1 MTSRLYYTDSFLY
14 EFDAAVCEVVCGER
28 PAVILDQTAFY
39 PTSGGQA
46 FDTGYLEANGQ
57 KLRVTEVAE
66 DEQGTILHYIDPA
79 ASLAPGTRVRGT
91 IDAARR
97 RDHMQQHS
105 GQHVLSAAFVG
116 LFAMPTVSFH
126 MGEESCTIDLQA
138 RSLAPAQLEEAGR
151 LANRVIT
158 DDRPVEIRFASLEE
172 ARALG
177 VRKLP
182 EAQRDKLRLIDI
194 RDFDLTACGGTH
206 VRSTGQ
212 IGPILLRKTE
222 NARQGVRVEFVCGE
236 RAVTAAQRDYATL
249 VEAAAVFSAHI
260 SDVPQQVRRAQG
272 ELKAAQKTQQ
282 KLLEEL
288 AELRRAQGE
297 LKAAQKTQQKL
308 LEELAELSAARLVA
322 ESTLRHSS
330 RSDPFRMVTKVFP
343 DRDVAFVKLLA
354 QKIAAAG
361 PAVALVASTS
371 GPPTLV
377 FCQTPG
383 LPFNMGALLKD
394 TLAAAGGRGGG
405 ARDFAQGSLP
415 DGAQVDG
422 ALRQALGSFAQ

>member
-14 EFDAAVCEVVCGER
+14 EFDAAVCDVVPGAR

-39 PTSGGQA
+39 PTSGGQV

-66 DEQGTILHYIDPA
+66 DEQGTILHYIDAA
-79 ASLAPGTRVRGT
+79 ASVAPGTRVRGT

-105 GQHVLSAAFVG
+105 GQHVLSAAFVR
-116 LFAMPTVSFH
+116 LFEMPTVSFH
-126 MGEESCTIDLQA
+126 MGEESCTIDLEA
-138 RSLAPAQLEEAGR
+138 RSLTPAQLEEAGL

-158 DDRPVEIRFASLEE
+158 DDRPVEIRFTSLEE

-182 EAQRDKLRLIDI
+182 EAQREKLRLIDI

-222 NARQGVRVEFVCGE
+222 NVRQGVRVEFLCGE
-236 RAVTAAQRDYATL
+236 RAVTAAQRDHATL
-249 VEAAAVFSAHI
+249 VEAAAAFSAHI
-260 SDVPQQVRRAQG
+260 SDVPQQVRKAQ
-272 ELKAAQKTQQ
+272 A
-282 KLLEEL
+282 
-288 AELRRAQGE
+288 E

-322 ESTLRHSS
+322 DAPLCHPERSEGPAFRSGST
-330 RSDPFRMVTKVFP
+330 
-343 DRDVAFVKLLA
+343 
-354 QKIAAAG
+354 AG
-361 PAVALVASTS
+361 PSAPLRFAS
-371 GPPTLV
+371 G
-377 FCQTPG
+377 
-383 LPFNMGALLKD
+383 
-394 TLAAAGGRGGG
+394 
-405 ARDFAQGSLP
+405 
-415 DGAQVDG
+415 
-422 ALRQALGSFAQ
+422 

>member
-1 MTSRLYYTDSFLY
+1 MTSRLYYTDSFLN

-39 PTSGGQA
+39 PTSGGQV

-66 DEQGTILHYIDPA
+66 DEQGTILHYVDAA

-105 GQHVLSAAFVG
+105 GQHVLSAAFVR
-116 LFAMPTVSFH
+116 LFEMPTVSFH

-138 RSLAPAQLEEAGR
+138 RSLAPPQLDEAGR

-182 EAQRDKLRLIDI
+182 EAQREKLRLIDI

-212 IGPILLRKTE
+212 IGSILLRKTE
-222 NARQGVRVEFVCGE
+222 SARQGVRVEFVCGE

-249 VEAAAVFSAHI
+249 VEAAAAFSAHI
-260 SDVPQQVRRAQG
+260 SDVPQQVRKAQA
-272 ELKAAQKTQQ
+272 ELKAAQKS
-282 KLLEEL
+282 
-288 AELRRAQGE
+288 
-297 LKAAQKTQQKL
+297 QQKL

-330 RSDPFRMVTKVFP
+330 RSDAPSFRMVTKVFP

-361 PAVALVASTS
+361 PAVALVASTT

-422 ALRQALGSFAQ
+422 ALRQALSSFAQ

>member
-1 MTSRLYYTDSFLY
+1 MTLRLYYTDSFLY
-14 EFDAAVCEVVCGER
+14 EFDAGVREVVSGAR

-39 PTSGGQA
+39 PTSGGQV
-46 FDTGYLEANGQ
+46 FDTGWIDANGD
-57 KLRVTEVAE
+57 KLRVIEVAE
-66 DEQGTILHYIDPA
+66 DEQGSILHYLDA
-79 ASLAPGTRVRGT
+79 APNLAPGTRVHGT

-105 GQHVLSAAFVG
+105 GQHVLSAAFVR

-126 MGEESCTIDLQA
+126 MGEECCTIDLQA

-151 LANRVIT
+151 LANRVVT
-158 DDRPVEIRFASLEE
+158 DDRPVEVRFASLEE

-182 EAQRDKLRLIDI
+182 EAQRDQLRLIDI

-206 VRSTGQ
+206 VCSTGQ

-222 NARQGVRVEFVCGE
+222 NVRQGVRVEFVCGE
-236 RAVTAAQRDYATL
+236 RAIATAQRDYATL
-249 VEAAAVFSAHI
+249 VESAAAFSAHI
-260 SDVPQQVRRAQG
+260 SDVPQQVRRAQ
-272 ELKAAQKTQQ
+272 A
-282 KLLEEL
+282 
-288 AELRRAQGE
+288 E

-308 LEELAELSAARLVA
+308 LEELAELSAAHLVA
-322 ESTLRHSS
+322 AALCHPE
-330 RSDPFRMVTKVFP
+330 RSEGPAFRLITKVFS
-343 DRDVAFVKLLA
+343 DRDAAFVKLLA
-354 QKIAAAG
+354 QKVADAG
-361 PAVALVASTS
+361 PAVALLASTS
-371 GPPTLV
+371 GPVSLV

-383 LPFNMGALLKD
+383 LPFNMGELLKQ

-415 DGAQVDG
+415 DATQVDP
-422 ALRQALGSFAQ
+422 ALRQALSSIAP

>member
-1 MTSRLYYTDSFLY
+1 MTRRLYYTDSFLY
-14 EFDAAVCEVVCGER
+14 EFDAAVCEVASGGR

-39 PTSGGQA
+39 PTSGGQV
-46 FDTGYLEANGQ
+46 FDTGWIEAGGE

-66 DEQGTILHYIDPA
+66 DEQGTIVHYIDAA

-91 IDAARR
+91 IDAPRR

-105 GQHVLSAAFVG
+105 GQHVLSAAFVR

-138 RSLAPAQLEEAGR
+138 RLLAPAQLDEAGR

-158 DDRPVEIRFASLEE
+158 DDRPVEVSFASLEE

-182 EAQRDKLRLIDI
+182 EVQREKLRLVDI

-222 NARQGVRVEFVCGE
+222 NVRQGVRVEFVCGE
-236 RAVTAAQRDYATL
+236 RAVGAAQRDHTTL
-249 VEAAAVFSAHI
+249 VEAAAAFSAHI
-260 SDVPQQVRRAQG
+260 SDLPQQVRKAQA
-272 ELKAAQKTQQ
+272 ELKAAQKAQQ
-282 KLLEEL
+282 KLLED
-288 AELRRAQGE
+288 
-297 LKAAQKTQQKL
+297 
-308 LEELAELSAARLVA
+308 LAELSAARLVA
-322 ESTLRHSS
+322 DAPLCHREGKT
-330 RSDPFRMVTKVFP
+330 FRLVTKVFP
-343 DRDVAFVKLLA
+343 DRDTAFLKLLA

-371 GPPTLV
+371 DAPSLV
-377 FCQTPG
+377 FCQTPE
-383 LPFNMGALLKD
+383 LPFNMGELLKQV
-394 TLAAAGGRGGG
+394 LAAAGGRGGG

-415 DGAQVDG
+415 DAAQVDA
-422 ALRQALGSFAQ
+422 ALRQAISSIAP

>member
-46 FDTGYLEANGQ
+46 FDTGWLVANGQ

-66 DEQGTILHYIDPA
+66 DEQRTILHYIDPA

-288 AELRRAQGE
+288 AEL
-297 LKAAQKTQQKL
+297 
-308 LEELAELSAARLVA
+308 SAARLVA